1 MKQLFG
7 NRVALRVENEDETT
21 ESGIVIP
28 GQKDKKKYIGEVVM
42 VGKGLRLQDG
52 NFSGMD
58 IKPGMRVVYEPYAG
72 KNVLRKRYRVS
83 YRKRTRYRYAGIIEW
98 K

>member
-42 VGKGLRLQDG
+42 VGKGLRLQNG
-52 NFSGMD
+52 KFSDMD

-72 KNVLRKRYRVS
+72 KTFYEND
-83 YRKRTRYRYAGIIEW
+83 IEYLIV
-98 K
+98 KEPDIVMQV

>member
-7 NRVALRVENEDETT
+7 NRIALKVESEDETT

-28 GQKDKKKYIGEVVM
+28 GQKDKKKYIGKVVM
-42 VGKGLRLQDG
+42 VGKGLRLQNGD
-52 NFSGMD
+52 FSGMD

-72 KNVLRKRYRVS
+72 KSFFENDVEYLIVKEPDIVM
-83 YRKRTRYRYAGIIEW
+83 EV
-98 K
+98 

>member
-7 NRVALRVENEDETT
+7 NRIALKVESEDETT

-42 VGKGLRLQDG
+42 VGRGLRLQNGD
-52 NFSGMD
+52 FSGMD
-58 IKPGMRVVYEPYAG
+58 IKPGMKVIYEPYAG
-72 KNVLRKRYRVS
+72 KSFFENDVEYLIVKEPDIVM
-83 YRKRTRYRYAGIIEW
+83 EV
-98 K
+98 

>member
-1 MKQLFG
+1 MKQLFC

-42 VGKGLRLQDG
+42 IGKGLRLQNG
-52 NFSGMD
+52 EFSGMD
-58 IKPGMRVVYEPYAG
+58 IQPGMRVVYEPYAG
-72 KNVLRKRYRVS
+72 KTFYEND
-83 YRKRTRYRYAGIIEW
+83 IEYLIV
-98 K
+98 KEPDIVMQV

>member
-7 NRVALRVENEDETT
+7 NRIALKVESEDETT

-42 VGKGLRLQDG
+42 VGKGLRLQNGD
-52 NFSGMD
+52 FSGMN

-72 KNVLRKRYRVS
+72 KSFFENDVEYLIVKEPDIVM
-83 YRKRTRYRYAGIIEW
+83 EV
-98 K
+98 

>member
-42 VGKGLRLQDG
+42 VGKGLRLQNG
-52 NFSGMD
+52 EFSSMD
-58 IKPGMRVVYEPYAG
+58 IQPGMRVVYEPYAG
-72 KNVLRKRYRVS
+72 KTFYEND
-83 YRKRTRYRYAGIIEW
+83 IEYLIV
-98 K
+98 KEPDIVMQV

>member
-7 NRVALRVENEDETT
+7 NRVALRVENEDEMT

-42 VGKGLRLQDG
+42 VGKALRLQDG

-72 KNVLRKRYRVS
+72 KTFYEND
-83 YRKRTRYRYAGIIEW
+83 IEYLIV
-98 K
+98 KEPDIVMHV

>member
-7 NRVALRVENEDETT
+7 NRIALKVESEDETT

-42 VGKGLRLQDG
+42 VGKGLRLQNGD
-52 NFSGMD
+52 FSGMD
-58 IKPGMRVVYEPYAG
+58 IKLGMRVVYEPYAG
-72 KNVLRKRYRVS
+72 KSFFENDVEYLIVKEPDIVM
-83 YRKRTRYRYAGIIEW
+83 EV
-98 K
+98 